1 MTATPPLRELPVTD
15 QAPQERGDAAR
26 NRTLLIDAARRLIAE
41 RGADAVTTDDIAAA
55 AGVGKGTLFRR
66 FGSRAGLMIVLLD
79 EDEKGEQ
86 QAMMFGPPPLGPGAP
101 ALDRLVAY
109 GRDRLS
115 FVHTHHAL
123 LSDANRDPQ
132 MRFNDPMML
141 HHHHIRV
148 LLEDAGTT
156 GDLDAQAFALHSLLD
171 VDYVQSPADRARPDA
186 RAARRCVGKRGAQA
200 LRHMTPRWVLH
211 VDLDQFQAAV
221 EVRRRPELAGLP
233 IIVGGNGDPNEPR
246 KVVTCASYPARKFGV
261 HAGMPLR
268 SAARKCPDATF
279 LPLDTAAYDEASEEV
294 MNLLRDLGHPV
305 EVWGW
310 DEAYIGA
317 GVENPVQLAEQIREV
332 IGQTE
337 LSCSV
342 GISDNKQRAKVA
354 TGFGKPAG
362 IYQLTDEN
370 WMAVMGDLEVD
381 ALWGVGPKTA
391 KKLAGMGI
399 TTVADL
405 AATDAT
411 LLTSTF
417 GPTTGLWLLLLAK
430 GGGDTN
436 VSAEPWVARSR
447 SHVITFA
454 KDLTDRTEINS
465 AVIELARQTLTEI
478 VAQGR
483 VVTRVAVTVRTSTF
497 YTRTKIRKLA
507 APSTDADVINE
518 TALDLLGL
526 FELDRPIRLL
536 GVRLEL
542 KPPEGG
548 Y

>member
-1 MTATPPLRELPVTD
+1 
-15 QAPQERGDAAR
+15 
-26 NRTLLIDAARRLIAE
+26 
-41 RGADAVTTDDIAAA
+41 
-55 AGVGKGTLFRR
+55 
-66 FGSRAGLMIVLLD
+66 
-79 EDEKGEQ
+79 
-86 QAMMFGPPPLGPGAP
+86 
-101 ALDRLVAY
+101 
-109 GRDRLS
+109 
-115 FVHTHHAL
+115 
-123 LSDANRDPQ
+123 
-132 MRFNDPMML
+132 
-141 HHHHIRV
+141 
-148 LLEDAGTT
+148 
-156 GDLDAQAFALHSLLD
+156 
-171 VDYVQSPADRARPDA
+171 
-186 RAARRCVGKRGAQA
+186 
-200 LRHMTPRWVLH
+200 MTPRWVLH

-221 EVRRRPELAGLP
+221 EVRRNPELAGLP
-233 IIVGGNGDPNEPR
+233 IIVGGNGDPSEPR
-246 KVVTCASYPARKFGV
+246 KVVTCASYPAREFGV

-268 SAARKCPDATF
+268 TAARKCPDATF
-279 LPLDTAAYDEASEEV
+279 LPLDTDAYDEASEQV

-310 DEAYIGA
+310 DEAYLGA
-317 GVENPVQLAEQIREV
+317 DVDRPFDLAEQIREV
-332 IGQTE
+332 IAAETG

-362 IYQLTDEN
+362 IYALTDEN
-370 WMAVMGDLEVD
+370 WTTVMGDREVD

-405 AATDAT
+405 ASTDAQ

-417 GPTTGLWLLLLAK
+417 GPTTGLWILLLAK

-447 SHVITFA
+447 SHVITFPR
-454 KDLTDRTEINS
+454 DLSDRAEIDS
-465 AVIELARQTLTEI
+465 AIIELAHSTLAEI
-478 VAQGR
+478 VGQGR
-483 VVTRVAVTVRTSTF
+483 VATRVAVTVRTNTF

-507 APSTDADVINE
+507 SASTDADAITR
-518 TALDLLGL
+518 TALELLGQ

-542 KPPEGG
+542 APPEGG

>member
-1 MTATPPLRELPVTD
+1 
-15 QAPQERGDAAR
+15 
-26 NRTLLIDAARRLIAE
+26 
-41 RGADAVTTDDIAAA
+41 
-55 AGVGKGTLFRR
+55 
-66 FGSRAGLMIVLLD
+66 
-79 EDEKGEQ
+79 
-86 QAMMFGPPPLGPGAP
+86 
-101 ALDRLVAY
+101 
-109 GRDRLS
+109 
-115 FVHTHHAL
+115 
-123 LSDANRDPQ
+123 
-132 MRFNDPMML
+132 
-141 HHHHIRV
+141 
-148 LLEDAGTT
+148 
-156 GDLDAQAFALHSLLD
+156 
-171 VDYVQSPADRARPDA
+171 
-186 RAARRCVGKRGAQA
+186 
-200 LRHMTPRWVLH
+200 MTPRWVLH

-221 EVRRRPELAGLP
+221 EVRRNPELAGLP
-233 IIVGGNGDPNEPR
+233 IIVGGNGDPSEPR
-246 KVVTCASYPARKFGV
+246 KVVTCASYPAREHGV

-268 SAARKCPDATF
+268 TAARKCPDATF
-279 LPLDTAAYDEASEEV
+279 LPLDTDAYDEASEQV

-310 DEAYIGA
+310 DEAYLGA
-317 GVENPVQLAEQIREV
+317 DVERPFDLAEQIREV
-332 IGQTE
+332 IAAETG

-370 WMAVMGDLEVD
+370 WMAVMGDRAVD

-405 AATDAT
+405 AATDAQ

-417 GPTTGLWLLLLAK
+417 GPTTGLWILLLAK

-436 VSAEPWVARSR
+436 VSAEPWVPRSR
-447 SHVITFA
+447 SHVITFPR
-454 KDLTDRTEINS
+454 DLSDRAEIDS
-465 AVIELARQTLTEI
+465 AVIELAHNTLTEI

-483 VVTRVAVTVRTSTF
+483 IVTRVAVTVRTNTF
-497 YTRTKIRKLA
+497 YTRTKIRKLGSA
-507 APSTDADVINE
+507 STDEDAITQ
-518 TALDLLGL
+518 TALELLGQ

-542 KPPEGG
+542 APPDGG